1 MQRIRFIDSV
11 ATSTDSYKNREIYEV
26 SDETAEYMMRYGFA
40 VPLLEEGEGTEKAEK
55 SEKAEKPEKNPQKAK
70 KLTRESV

>member
-11 ATSTDSYKNREIYEV
+11 ATSTESYRNRGIYEV

-40 VPLLEEGEGTEKAEK
+40 VPFVEAAEAEK
-55 SEKAEKPEKNPQKAK
+55 EKPQQKGK
-70 KLTRESV
+70 KLTKESV